1 MKLVFCPFKTK
12 TDSLATDQSD
22 SGKVV
27 LGSLCHLE
35 MTNTSPGS
43 GHTHVLEGL
52 RGRRRTRQCLECLE
66 GAGMLKEEEVV

>member
-1 MKLVFCPFKTK
+1 MKLVFCPLKTK
-12 TDSLATDQSD
+12 TDSHATDQSD

-27 LGSLCHLE
+27 LSALSHLE
-35 MTNTSPGS
+35 MTNTRPGS

-66 GAGMLKEEEVV
+66 GAGMLDEEEVV